1 MWLGW
6 TNSSLVSAMSG
17 VAYPTFG
24 MKDVPAAE
32 YTKLLESFK
41 NHLKVLENAL
51 NGK

>member
-6 TNSSLVSAMSG
+6 TNSSLVPAMSG

-24 MKDVPAAE
+24 MKVVPAAE
-32 YTKLLESFK
+32 FAKLLETLK
-41 NHLKVLENAL
+41 NHLKVLDNAL